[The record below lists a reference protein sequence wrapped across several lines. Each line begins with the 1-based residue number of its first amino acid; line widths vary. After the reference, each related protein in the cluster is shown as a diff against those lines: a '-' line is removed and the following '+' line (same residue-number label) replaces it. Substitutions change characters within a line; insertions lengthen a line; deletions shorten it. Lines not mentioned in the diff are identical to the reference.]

1 MLLSPLSIPDE
12 LTDHMA
18 TFEIFLQSL
27 ISQALDSNFLAEI
40 YDENGQSFKYNKP
53 MTNIIKY
60 MYITQLLFNKQTG
73 CVNSWDINVNIFD
86 LTYYYWVAIYMYSS
100 LC

>member
-1 MLLSPLSIPDE
+1 MKSVPCNVLISPRSIPDE

-40 YDENGQSFKYNKP
+40 YDENGEA
-53 MTNIIKY
+53 
-60 MYITQLLFNKQTG
+60 L
-73 CVNSWDINVNIFD
+73 NIFLAD
-86 LTYYYWVAIYMYSS
+86 
-100 LC
+100 